1 MTIYLVQREE
11 CCSKTSPKF
20 WNTIHVTASEE
31 RAYQYAKDLGGKN
44 KPPVRVIEEEEQD
57 E

>member
-11 CCSKTSPKF
+11 CCLKTSPKF